1 MTSLS
6 DRNMSL
12 GDVLLPQGGKQRC
25 LCPRVQGLFT
35 LRKVLLMQLSV
46 ALSLHYGWDSQLN
59 TSEMFWIDISR
70 WMISSR
76 YWWISVYL
84 LWRTAHALN
93 LNLSCNVVSI
103 GLRSWSCQLP
113 SYNLFTSHSCFIVFW
128 EGDIT
133 SEHHETP
140 VHITI
145 IDHIHYLLFAIY
157 LLLQKLS
164 ITTIIAF
171 NPLWTTRPE
180 GLTTSLYS
188 LGAKLFVSVCRSTLI
203 ATNLAS

>member
-93 LNLSCNVVSI
+93 LNLSCNVVNI

-113 SYNLFTSHSCFIVFW
+113 SCNLFTSHSCFIVFW
-128 EGDIT
+128 ERDIT
-133 SEHHETP
+133 SD
-140 VHITI
+140 VR
-145 IDHIHYLLFAIY
+145 YV
-157 LLLQKLS
+157 QNLS
-164 ITTIIAF
+164 IISACSMPLLGDIAMIFIHFHTLLIIF
-171 NPLWTTRPE
+171 
-180 GLTTSLYS
+180 GLTY
-188 LGAKLFVSVCRSTLI
+188 
-203 ATNLAS
+203 

>member
-70 WMISSR
+70 WMISST
-76 YWWISVYL
+76 YGWISVYL
-84 LWRTAHALN
+84 HRRTAHALN

-103 GLRSWSCQLP
+103 GPVNCPDVIRLPHIAVLSSFGRETSLVNIMRIRSILP
-113 SYNLFTSHSCFIVFW
+113 SL
-128 EGDIT
+128 IT
-133 SEHHETP
+133 
-140 VHITI
+140 
-145 IDHIHYLLFAIY
+145 FAIY
-157 LLLQKLS
+157 FLLSFTIANIIYHYYHLLLILCELQG
-164 ITTIIAF
+164 
-171 NPLWTTRPE
+171 R
-180 GLTTSLYS
+180 
-188 LGAKLFVSVCRSTLI
+188 RD
-203 ATNLAS
+203 